1 MLNYRL
7 RSHRIPSLQTGSSHV
22 AALAFPDNQCIIS
35 TNSLPRASSWAT
47 PHPTTHHHPASPWV
61 ITRSWPACPNQA
73 ETTSKFLATVARDP
87 FRRLSE
93 PLSRSRKMP
102 GAPASGKAAAKGP
115 RAGPAALHSARGGA
129 AAAAFALSTF
139 PAPLG
144 VPSLPICGA
153 HARSERRA
161 RGGQAAAAAAAAGA
175 ARRRGAGRGERA
187 ARGRARARRPGRQ
200 RAGGERGEQPRGA
213 RAAAWRGPD
222 ARSPAATAAPPRP

>member
-47 PHPTTHHHPASPWV
+47 LHPTTHHHPASPWV

-115 RAGPAALHSARGGA
+115 RAGPAAVHSARGGA

-161 RGGQAAAAAAAAGA
+161 RGGQAFWTQA
-175 ARRRGAGRGERA
+175 
-187 ARGRARARRPGRQ
+187 
-200 RAGGERGEQPRGA
+200 
-213 RAAAWRGPD
+213 
-222 ARSPAATAAPPRP
+222 